1 MKFIISKEIQ
11 DTGGFV
17 SRILN
22 VRHPKCAVET
32 QHLEDAVFEIYL
44 QTGAA
49 PQARLF
55 QENKKQAT
63 LGTHM
68 ARTLMGLPLRKT
80 EEFKFKRKPH
90 ASVVAQVVK
99 NPPAVQETRVQSLGW
114 EDPLEKGMAIH
125 SSILAWRIRWTEEP
139 WKATVHRGCKESDAT
154 ESLTHTHCLRTDLS
168 NRKSSQDAAEVLTKR

>member
-1 MKFIISKEIQ
+1 M
-11 DTGGFV
+11 
-17 SRILN
+17 
-22 VRHPKCAVET
+22 ET
-32 QHLEDAVFEIYL
+32 QHLEDTVFEIYL

-68 ARTLMGLPLRKT
+68 ARTLTGLPLRKT
-80 EEFKFKRKPH
+80 EEFKCKRTPH

-125 SSILAWRIRWTEEP
+125 SGILAWRIPWTVSP
-139 WKATVHRGCKESDAT
+139 RM
-154 ESLTHTHCLRTDLS
+154 
-168 NRKSSQDAAEVLTKR
+168 SQ